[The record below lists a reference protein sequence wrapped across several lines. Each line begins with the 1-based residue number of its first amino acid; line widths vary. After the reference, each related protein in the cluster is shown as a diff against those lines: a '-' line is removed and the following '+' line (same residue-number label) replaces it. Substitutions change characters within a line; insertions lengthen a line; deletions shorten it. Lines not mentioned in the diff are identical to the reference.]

1 MKVRN
6 GFVSNSSSSSFIVA
20 VRNGALEDAVNKLRD
35 EVEKLASKIPFSDI
49 LNSVLSHIKH
59 NSNEFDINEQIY
71 DDMNLDKAWEQ
82 YPQLKELHDDG
93 YTLYEVNVSSDDYED
108 GGIGMFL
115 YENVG
120 SIEYESEDKNL
131 IITDL

>member
-1 MKVRN
+1 MKIRN

-20 VRNGALEDAVNKLRD
+20 VKNGALDDAIDILYD
-35 EVEKLASKIPFSDI
+35 EVAKLESKIPFSDI
-49 LNSVLSHIKH
+49 LNSVFGHIKH
-59 NSNEFDINEQIY
+59 NSDEFDINEYVY
-71 DDMNLDKAWEQ
+71 DGVEEDKAWEQ
-82 YPQLKELHDDG
+82 YPQLKKLHDDG